1 MVASTA
7 PNRPAAASS
16 RLVHDCR
23 HGRRQA
29 SSTIAETASRHQAT
43 EAAGMTA
50 NNPMAKAAPQ
60 YWVRPEARNS
70 AGAGT
75 RSATDRWPDSGD
87 RGVDATGRVCQASPG
102 DGFRAFMPT
111 PPAIRFIRSRPEEG
125 PAGGQPTDL
134 HRPVRPAELRR
145 LQGQPLFDRALS
157 GSTLQ

>member
-7 PNRPAAASS
+7 PNKAAAASS
-16 RLVHDCR
+16 RLVHDWR

-50 NNPMAKAAPQ
+50 NSPMANAAPQ

-87 RGVDATGRVCQASPG
+87 RGVDATGRVCHPATAL
-102 DGFRAFMPT
+102 RVFMPT
-111 PPAIRFIRSRPEEG
+111 RRRPHVQAPRSRPEER

-134 HRPVRPAELRR
+134 HRPVGSAEL
-145 LQGQPLFDRALS
+145 
-157 GSTLQ
+157 